1 MHSPRLT
8 AVGRDACGSFVWE
21 GIAIS
26 VVAAVTAESYLLG
39 GPRARAAAARGT
51 AGDVPRSAM
60 HVVLAVRRNQS
71 SD

>member
-8 AVGRDACGSFVWE
+8 ALSQDSCGCFLCE
-21 GIAIS
+21 GEAIAI
-26 VVAAVTAESYLLG
+26 VAVVTAESYLRG
-39 GPRARAAAARGT
+39 GLRARPAAARGI
-51 AGDVPRSAM
+51 AGDVSRSAM